1 MEQTEERNRCSCD
14 FWART
19 FLTAG
24 GDQESNAT
32 VAGFYKD
39 EEGIN

>member
-1 MEQTEERNRCSCD
+1 MEQTEERNRCPCH
-14 FWART
+14 FWTRT

-24 GDQESNAT
+24 SAQESNAT
-32 VAGFYKD
+32 VAGYYKD